1 MSKQET
7 NVHLTKKF
15 ASAIAKLIEANYGEF
30 VDIVEG
36 MERDAQGNAA
46 TVKDPG
52 YGAKRKGVTEV
63 VDSLL
68 RRLEEAK

>member
-1 MSKQET
+1 M
-7 NVHLTKKF
+7 HLTKKF

-36 MERDAQGNAA
+36 MERDAQGNAES
-46 TVKDPG
+46 VKDPG
-52 YGAKRKGVTEV
+52 YGVKRRRTTEV